1 MLRHISVFGLV
12 CGHVDSVTS
21 YGSGTGSDL
30 KDKSLLTVSN
40 LSSDDT
46 N

>member
-12 CGHVDSVTS
+12 CGHVYSVTS

-40 LSSDDT
+40 LSPDDI